1 LFIPDTDPD
10 FLPIRDLGVKK
21 APDPDP
27 QHCPSEHSLPMF
39 WSFLLYF
46 FFTLYLGATPENE
59 IQIYTWMDASLKE
72 ITGLVKEVNPDARK

>member
-10 FLPIRDLGVKK
+10 FLPL
-21 APDPDP
+21 PDPGSKR
-27 QHCPSEHSLPMF
+27 HRIRIRNTI
-39 WSFLLYF
+39 LLNILDQCFGLFYF